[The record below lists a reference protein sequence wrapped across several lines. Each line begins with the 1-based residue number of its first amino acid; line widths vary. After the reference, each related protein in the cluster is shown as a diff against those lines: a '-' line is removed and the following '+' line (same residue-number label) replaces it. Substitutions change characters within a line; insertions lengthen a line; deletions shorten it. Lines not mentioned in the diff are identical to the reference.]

1 MELEKAPVI
10 MWFRRDLRLSD
21 NRALTAAIATGRPV
35 IALYVLDDVSPGI
48 HAMGGAQRW
57 WLEGS
62 IRALTTDLARINIEL
77 ILRKGRAEELLG
89 SLIGEA
95 GAHAI
100 FFSKNYAPWAKTL
113 ESRVSQMAQKLEIGC
128 HRFTGQLL
136 FKPID
141 IKTAMGQPYKVYTPF
156 SRSCFAAPAPPAPL
170 HKPKQILPF
179 SQALTSD
186 ELDTWKLRPE
196 RPDWANGLETTWQPG
211 EATARNKLDI
221 FLAQRLEAYAHARD
235 YPGIIGT
242 SQLSPHLHFGEI
254 SPAQCWHAVRHVT
267 EKRSCGDLAADKFL
281 KELLW
286 REFCAHLL
294 HHWPNLP
301 NKPFKP
307 AFNNFPWRENPQG
320 FERWCQGKTG
330 YPIVDAGMREL
341 WHTGWMHNRVR
352 MIAASFLV
360 KDLLID
366 WRKGAAWFQDTL
378 VDADLASNSAGWQW
392 VAGCG
397 ADAAPFFRIFN
408 PQLQGEKFDPDGT
421 YVRHWVPELAN
432 LPNALIHRPWAA
444 PVDTLRSTKIMLGE
458 TYPLPIIDHQSA
470 RHQALDALKT
480 IRESH

>member
-1 MELEKAPVI
+1 MKKAPVI

-35 IALYVLDDVSPGI
+35 IALYVLDDVSPGA

-62 IRALTTDLARINIEL
+62 IRALATDLRRFNIEL
-77 ILRKGRAEELLG
+77 ILRKGRADHVLG
-89 SLIGEA
+89 SLIEET
-95 GAHAI
+95 GAHTV
-100 FFSKNYAPWAKTL
+100 FHSRDYAPWARTL
-113 ESRVSQMAQKLEIGC
+113 ESKVSQIAEKFEAGC
-128 HRFTGQLL
+128 RWFTGQLL
-136 FKPID
+136 FNPNE

-156 SRSCFAAPAPPAPL
+156 SRSCFASPTPPAPL
-170 HKPKQILPF
+170 HNPSQIQPF
-179 SQALTSD
+179 SQLIASD
-186 ELDTWKLRPE
+186 ELDSWKLRPE
-196 RPDWANGLETTWQPG
+196 CPDWAGGLETTWQPG
-211 EATARNKLDI
+211 EAMARNKLDI
-221 FLAQRLEAYAHARD
+221 FLSQRLEAYAHARD
-235 YPGIIGT
+235 YPGIVGT

-254 SPAQCWHAVRHVT
+254 SPAQCWHAVRHAT
-267 EKRSCGDLAADKFL
+267 ENQSNGDLAADKFL
-281 KELLW
+281 MELLW

-294 HHWPNLP
+294 HHWPDLP
-301 NKPFKP
+301 NNPFKP
-307 AFNNFPWRENPQG
+307 AFNNFPWRENPQA
-320 FERWCQGKTG
+320 FERWCQGRTG

-378 VDADLASNSAGWQW
+378 VDADLASNVAGWQW

-408 PQLQGEKFDPDGT
+408 PQLQGEKFDPEGT

-432 LPNALIHRPWAA
+432 LPNTLIHRPWAA
-444 PVDTLRSTKIMLGE
+444 PVDTLRSAKIILGE
-458 TYPLPIIDHQSA
+458 TYPLPLVDHQSA
-470 RHQALDALKT
+470 RRRALDALKAT
-480 IRESH
+480 REPQ